1 MKGKIMNK
9 RTQQGNETKKR
20 IIDCARKLFVEKGYN
35 NVSVDEIIS
44 EAGSSKGGFYTH
56 FKTKEQLIFSMVGL
70 VDEAYLKFSESERR
84 YKNTTEQIYALMEYV
99 FEFMEKEVGLD
110 FMSVIYSSQ
119 IKDQTTNRFL
129 ISPEREYYRRLK
141 ILTEEGQKNGELSTE
156 FSASEIVAILTT
168 CARGVIY
175 DWCLKEG
182 AFQLRLYGMKVIGIV
197 LNQFKL

>member
-1 MKGKIMNK
+1 MNK

-20 IIDCARKLFVEKGYN
+20 IIDCSRKLFLEKGYN
-35 NVSVDEIIS
+35 NVSVDEIIR

-84 YKNTTEQIYALMEYV
+84 YKNITEQIYALMEYV
-99 FEFMEKEVGLD
+99 FEFMEEEIGLD

-129 ISPEREYYRRLK
+129 ISPEREYYHRLK

-156 FSASEIVAILTT
+156 LPANEIVAILTT
-168 CARGVIY
+168 CARGAIY
-175 DWCLKEG
+175 DWCLQEG
-182 AFQLRLYGMKVIGIV
+182 GFQLRLYGMKIIDIV
-197 LNQFKL
+197 LNQFKS

>member
-1 MKGKIMNK
+1 MNK
-9 RTQQGNETKKR
+9 RTQQANKTKKR
-20 IIDCARKLFVEKGYN
+20 IIDCARKLFLEKGYS
-35 NVSVDEIIS
+35 NVSVDEIIR

-84 YKNTTEQIYALMEYV
+84 YKNTIEKIYLLMEYI
-99 FEFMEKEVGLD
+99 FEFMEKEIGLD

-119 IKDQTTNRFL
+119 IKAQTTNRFL
-129 ISPEREYYRRLK
+129 ISPEREYYRRLEM
-141 ILTEEGQKNGELSTE
+141 LTKEGQKNGELSTE
-156 FSASEIVAILTT
+156 LPSSEMVAILTT

-175 DWCLKEG
+175 DWCLQEG
-182 AFQLRLYGMKVIGIV
+182 AFQLRSYGMKVIGIV